1 MGRPSG
7 KDMTGHG
14 DRVLD
19 VRCVDPEI
27 GDQCLGEA
35 LHREFRR
42 TVCGVQNARPDRCPE
57 TVGAARVDDVA
68 LGIGRKAR

>member
-1 MGRPSG
+1 LILRSVISASVKPY
-7 KDMTGHG
+7 T
-14 DRVLD
+14 
-19 VRCVDPEI
+19 
-27 GDQCLGEA
+27 A
-35 LHREFRR
+35 NFAR